1 MKDISGRSPRILV
14 IRSGAIGDTLMVT
27 PLLRAIRASFPGSYV
42 GVVTSA
48 PAADVLAFNPNVDE
62 VFPIKYR
69 HLPVW
74 ANAEKRRLIRRL
86 KKADLNF
93 VISLESH
100 RDFTE
105 LARRIGADRLIT
117 FDERAEFDNAEII
130 SPQPDEHSAAVNLR
144 AGEAIGTKSD
154 GRRLECFYPARLDNR
169 ISEKLAEHGIFENDL
184 VIGIHAGWGAR
195 QHDPEDTRLRS
206 WPASRF
212 AEVAKW
218 LAQHFN
224 AKIVFTGSQND
235 VALNDLIGRQ
245 AGISYT
251 NAAGK
256 YTILET
262 AALIRRMDLL
272 LSVDSGPAHI
282 AAAVGTPLVTLW
294 GPGIYSATS
303 PIQGDGRVRILLS
316 PPPCAPCYGT
326 TLMRSCTDNICMKQ
340 IDVDDVKGAISELL
354 GDKDLNNRSNGS
366 ASQSLN

>member
-48 PAADVLAFNPNVDE
+48 PAAAVLTFNPNVDE

-74 ANAEKRRLIRRL
+74 ANAQKRQIIRRL
-86 KKADLNF
+86 KKAGLNF

-100 RDFTE
+100 GDFTE

-117 FDERAEFDNAEII
+117 FDVRATFDNAEVIT
-130 SPQPDEHSAAVNLR
+130 PQPGEHSTVVNLR
-144 AGEAIGTKSD
+144 AGETIGTKSD
-154 GRRLECFYPARLDNR
+154 GPQLECFYPSALDNR
-169 ISEKLAEHGIFENDL
+169 INEELARYGISEKDL
-184 VIGIHAGWGAR
+184 VVGIHAGWGSR

-212 AEVAKW
+212 VEVAKW

-224 AKIVFTGSQND
+224 ARIVFTGSRND
-235 VALNDLIGRQ
+235 IALNDLIGHQ
-245 AGISYT
+245 AGISYV

-262 AALIRRMDLL
+262 AALIRHLDLF

-303 PIQGDGRVRILLS
+303 PIQGDGPVRILLS
-316 PPPCAPCYGT
+316 APPCAPCYGT
-326 TLMRSCTDNICMKQ
+326 TQMRSCTNNLCMKQ
-340 IDVDDVKGAISELL
+340 IDVEDVKRAISELL
-354 GDKDLNNRSNGS
+354 DDKALINRSNGS
-366 ASQSLN
+366 ASLSR